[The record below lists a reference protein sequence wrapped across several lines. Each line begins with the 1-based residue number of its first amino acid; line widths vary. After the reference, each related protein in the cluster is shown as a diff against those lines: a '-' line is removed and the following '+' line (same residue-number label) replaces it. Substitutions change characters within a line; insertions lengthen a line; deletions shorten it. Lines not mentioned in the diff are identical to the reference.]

1 MQAKQSLARERV
13 AQVRN
18 FLAQAQRD
26 PMQRLLRRR
35 AKVAG
40 QLSALIATLG
50 ISHAK
55 VAAKAG
61 MKPPQLSKQ
70 LSGDTNLTLD
80 SIGRI
85 CEAVGADYDLVFRKQ
100 GEQSVGQW
108 WERAQEIVLQD
119 LAESLRS
126 HGEDQRQMWSR
137 YISSIYG
144 LNGTSGQMFDPT
156 ETKAANDEPQL
167 IAA

>member
-1 MQAKQSLARERV
+1 MQAKQSLVRERV

-26 PMQRLLRRR
+26 PKQRLLRRR

-108 WERAQEIVLQD
+108 WERSSRAGLSD
-119 LAESLRS
+119 LVSGVNRHAHDPHEF
-126 HGEDQRQMWSR
+126 WSK
-137 YISSIYG
+137 YISTIYG
-144 LNGTSGQMFDPT
+144 VDGKSGQMVEPI
-156 ETKAANDEPQL
+156 EIKAANDEPQL